1 MKENKVLATVNGR
14 PITQQDVDA
23 FLQRLGSERAMQFRS
38 KEGVQKIL
46 NELINQQLFYADA
59 VEKGLEQEEAFKAEL
74 EQAKVNILIQYAIN
88 NIMMD
93 VKVEEDE
100 VKDYYEKHK
109 EQFKK
114 PESVRASHILTEDEV
129 TANKIL
135 KQIKEGLSFEEGA
148 NTYSKC
154 SSEQNGGDLGY
165 FSRGKMVQEF
175 EDAVFSMQIGEI
187 SKPVKTQFGYHII
200 KLVDKKEADIST
212 LEEVKERLT
221 QHLLAMKQ
229 NDLYT
234 DKGNELKKKFEVK
247 IHE

>member
-23 FLQRLGSERAMQFRS
+23 FLQRLGPERAMQFRS

-59 VEKGLEQEEAFKAEL
+59 VEKGLEHEEAFKAEL

-154 SSEQNGGDLGY
+154 SSEQNG
-165 FSRGKMVQEF
+165 
-175 EDAVFSMQIGEI
+175 
-187 SKPVKTQFGYHII
+187 
-200 KLVDKKEADIST
+200 
-212 LEEVKERLT
+212 
-221 QHLLAMKQ
+221 
-229 NDLYT
+229 
-234 DKGNELKKKFEVK
+234 
-247 IHE
+247 